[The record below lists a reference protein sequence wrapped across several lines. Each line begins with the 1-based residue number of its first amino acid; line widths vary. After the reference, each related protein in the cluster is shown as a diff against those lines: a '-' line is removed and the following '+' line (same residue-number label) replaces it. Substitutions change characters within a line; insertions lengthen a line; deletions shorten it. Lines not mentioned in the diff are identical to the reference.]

1 MKTILIALAAI
12 VGVVYV
18 RKQQAAKAEAD
29 LWHEATTAPDLR
41 PKP

>member
-1 MKTILIALAAI
+1 MKKIVLLLAVALG
-12 VGVVYV
+12 GVVYY

-41 PKP
+41 